1 MGRITMTNL
10 SFSGTT
16 LKAGVIGLGRQSLN
30 DHIPAILRRKDVE
43 LTCVSDVYTGAH
55 KAFYSTF
62 PELKGKV
69 KAFQD
74 FQDVIKEGVDFVVVA
89 IPHDQYFEVSKTLCQ
104 NKVPFM
110 KEKPFARTLDETIA
124 MASIEDIEKYCFICT
139 QRRFHPLY
147 QKAASSLDSLGKLAS
162 FNATYTLNLP
172 QSVSGWRKFSE
183 VCGGGVIID
192 MGYHIIDQLIWWFG
206 YPDDI
211 HARISNLSTQDN
223 FYDTEDAATIVFSYY
238 DTGLHG
244 SIVLSR
250 CTGVKVE
257 GYQISGAERFMDGDK
272 SKLHI
277 TERSG
282 GRLVYSEERN
292 YSEEMMDNQL
302 DFFISTFTQGRQ
314 FEKNHLD
321 NLLNMK
327 FIERCYRNKL
337 SKDQTLFINS
347 YKHSKLSPTE
357 ITQPGG
363 ITDGIR

>member
-1 MGRITMTNL
+1 MSKKL
-10 SFSGTT
+10 SLQTGT
-16 LKAGVIGLGRQSLN
+16 LRVGVIGLGRQSIN

-43 LTCVSDVYTGAH
+43 LVCVSDVNVNAH
-55 KAFYSTF
+55 KNFYKAF
-62 PELKGKV
+62 PNLKDEV

-74 FQDVIKEGVDFVVVA
+74 FQEVIKHGVDFVVVA
-89 IPHDQYFEVSKTLCQ
+89 IPHDQYFEVSKALCQ
-104 NKVPFM
+104 NKIPFM

-124 MASIEDIEKYCFICT
+124 MASIDNIASYCFICT

-147 QKAASSLDSLGKLAS
+147 EKAFSSLDELGKLAS

-172 QSVSGWRKFSE
+172 QSVSGWRKFSD

-211 HARISNLSTQDN
+211 YARISNLSTEDDI
-223 FYDTEDAATIVFSYY
+223 YDTEDSATIVFSYY
-238 DTGLHG
+238 DTGLQG

-250 CTGVKVE
+250 CTGAKVE
-257 GYQISGAERFMDGDK
+257 GYQVAGSECFMEGTK
-272 SKLHI
+272 AQLSIK
-277 TERSG
+277 ERSSG
-282 GRLVYSEERN
+282 KSLYSEERN

-302 DFFISTFTQGRQ
+302 DFFIDSFTHGRN

-337 SKDQTLFINS
+337 SKDQTLFVNS
-347 YKHSKLSPTE
+347 YKHKNSILDETK
-357 ITQPGG
+357 
-363 ITDGIR
+363 